1 MWGCCAFGRGCACAS
16 LAGGSGPRMC
26 HWPSPKLSLILC
38 PAAKP
43 PCIAMPTHLIKNHP
57 LCAREKVQPIS
68 QMFPLMWNAK
78 LVLHGENMLSHWHLN
93 LLVRWNLWGQINTR
107 IVKNNKKKLLT
118 TFSSGTD
125 RLNVHSWLLTKESK
139 KKKTNEDVNDKSKKY

>member
-1 MWGCCAFGRGCACAS
+1 
-16 LAGGSGPRMC
+16 
-26 HWPSPKLSLILC
+26 
-38 PAAKP
+38 
-43 PCIAMPTHLIKNHP
+43 
-57 LCAREKVQPIS
+57 
-68 QMFPLMWNAK
+68 
-78 LVLHGENMLSHWHLN
+78 MLSHWHLN